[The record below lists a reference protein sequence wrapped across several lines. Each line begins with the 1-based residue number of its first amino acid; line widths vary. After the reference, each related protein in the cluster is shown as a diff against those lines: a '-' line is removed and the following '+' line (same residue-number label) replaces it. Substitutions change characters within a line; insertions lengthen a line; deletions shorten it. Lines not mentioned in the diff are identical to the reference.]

1 MTKSEQFAI
10 DEWLLEYPKNA
21 SFDDILYMIIDP
33 KNKSIVPF
41 SHGENM
47 TRQDLGNC
55 IAGTETHFFYVMNQ
69 EEQA

>member
-21 SFDDILYMIIDP
+21 SFDDILYKIIDP

-47 TRQDLGNC
+47 SRQDLGNC

>member
-1 MTKSEQFAI
+1 
-10 DEWLLEYPKNA
+10 
-21 SFDDILYMIIDP
+21 MIIDP

-55 IAGTETHFFYVMNQ
+55 ISGTETHFFSVMRQ
-69 EEQA
+69 GGEA